1 MTFSCGF
8 SRKAVL
14 NFLRLCC
21 IVVMCVGAL
30 SHELK
35 AAESGSHERAFVRA
49 LEMFD
54 NAKGPDDYRTAAREL
69 ESIVADGVRS
79 GAVFYNLG
87 NAYYRAG
94 EFGRAILNYRK
105 AKAYRPRDA
114 YLEANL
120 QQALA
125 AAPGRIAQ
133 PSTPW
138 WKHVLFWSEW
148 FSFPTKVRLT
158 VAGLM
163 LVPVL
168 ILSGFLLRRSVL
180 FLVATVGLLAS
191 SLLGAEALLQDPANA
206 NGGVITGET
215 TARKGTGKDYE
226 PAFDQPLRDGA
237 EFTIL
242 SETADWTFGHFE
254 GIGDGWVR
262 NEFVAR

>member
-1 MTFSCGF
+1 MHCGTLGVEFSHCGF
-8 SRKAVL
+8 TRLVSGLTVRVPCGITTAV
-14 NFLRLCC
+14 
-21 IVVMCVGAL
+21 VP
-30 SHELK
+30 SQK
-35 AAESGSHERAFVRA
+35 
-49 LEMFD
+49 
-54 NAKGPDDYRTAAREL
+54 
-69 ESIVADGVRS
+69 
-79 GAVFYNLG
+79 
-87 NAYYRAG
+87 
-94 EFGRAILNYRK
+94 
-105 AKAYRPRDA
+105 
-114 YLEANL
+114 
-120 QQALA
+120 LA

-180 FLVATVGLLAS
+180 FLLATVGLLAS